1 MKQRMVALMTA
12 LALMLATAVPALALP
27 PEDRDSPGD
36 PQACE
41 TGKLSKEICEGYE

>member
-1 MKQRMVALMTA
+1 MKRRVLALLTA

-27 PEDRDSPGD
+27 PENRDSPGD

-41 TGKLSKEICEGYE
+41 TGRLSTEICEGYE

>member
-1 MKQRMVALMTA
+1 MKRRTIAFLTA
-12 LALMLATAVPALALP
+12 LALTTTTAAPALALP

-41 TGKLSKEICEGYE
+41 TGKLSTKICEGYE